1 MVFRFHRRRV
11 WPREQD
17 AGRQI
22 ARQGSGRRLRGSVKG
37 HGEKK
42 RLTWLTSPRLSQVGT
57 DSAVVCLVHD
67 QRRDDSN
74 SGGES
79 AFQQRDYYREG
90 ICSQAPNAGE
100 EGWVPIDLHS
110 FPPAVHYQLDN
121 SRALAGGPDE

>member
-22 ARQGSGRRLRGSVKG
+22 ARQGSKRRLGGGSVKG

-42 RLTWLTSPRLSQVGT
+42 RLTCLTSPVVPRLSQVGT

-67 QRRDDSN
+67 QRRVDSN
-74 SGGES
+74 SG
-79 AFQQRDYYREG
+79 RER
-90 ICSQAPNAGE
+90 
-100 EGWVPIDLHS
+100 
-110 FPPAVHYQLDN
+110 FPTKRLLQGRYLL
-121 SRALAGGPDE
+121 SGSKCRGGRVGPH